1 MKPEFFMNGKE
12 VFYFAIKNVPNLIK
26 NLIVLSK
33 TKIEKLIILSFIK
46 QISLCSKKLQKI

>member
-1 MKPEFFMNGKE
+1 MKPEFFIMVK

-33 TKIEKLIILSFIK
+33 QKLKKLIILSFIK
-46 QISLCSKKLQKI
+46 QISFRKKLQKI